1 MDIDVTRKLRPQK
14 ASEFSAPAISGD
26 ADHPADLE
34 GKPPAGLVKTSAPP
48 GQPGFTPSMPSRD
61 EEAYT
66 IRFAASAPAAE
77 NHELALAEPDP
88 VTGWLIVMGGPGRG
102 RSLPLG
108 YGIHSV
114 GRGEEQRVSVRFGD
128 KRISRRSH
136 VDVVYDANSRA
147 FFVCPGRAGGTALGY
162 LNGQA
167 LLQPS
172 PLRAGDR
179 ITLGATELAFVPF
192 CGESFDWQA
201 V

>member
-14 ASEFSAPAISGD
+14 AS
-26 ADHPADLE
+26 DLAALAGPGSTDVPPE
-34 GKPPAGLVKTSAPP
+34 PEQKPPTGLVKTSP
-48 GQPGFTPSMPSRD
+48 PSRD

-66 IRFAASAPAAE
+66 IRFAVSAQAAE
-77 NHELALAEPDP
+77 NRALAAAEPDP
-88 VTGWLIVMGGPGRG
+88 VTGWLIVMSGPGRG

-179 ITLGATELAFVPF
+179 ITLGATELAFLPF
-192 CGESFDWQA
+192 CGEHFDWQA

>member
-14 ASEFSAPAISGD
+14 ASELSAPALSGVAD
-26 ADHPADLE
+26 APPGPAQ
-34 GKPPAGLVKTSAPP
+34 KPPTGLVQTGPPP
-48 GQPGFTPSMPSRD
+48 GQPGFAPSSPSRD

-66 IRFAASAPAAE
+66 IRFASSAQAAE
-77 NHELALAEPDP
+77 NCALAAAEPDP
-88 VTGWLIVMGGPGRG
+88 VTGWLIVMSGPGRG

-108 YGIHSV
+108 YGVHSV

-136 VDVVYDANSRA
+136 VDVVYDANSRD
-147 FFVCPGRAGGTALGY
+147 FFVCPGHAGGTALGY

-179 ITLGATELAFVPF
+179 IKLGATELAFLPF
-192 CGESFDWQA
+192 CGANFDWQA